1 MSSNTIESNSSKPK
15 CKSFRERIINYITEV
30 GDLTIR
36 LQYFTKSVLG
46 LIFRHPV
53 TGINIIPVL
62 ADGRIVLARRHDTG
76 SWALPGGMVEWG
88 EEIATTVRRELL
100 EETGLELVCISRLAG
115 VYSKP
120 NRDPRVHSIC
130 VVVEAEVRGD
140 IKIQDKQEISEVEAF
155 NLKDLPSVRLSYD
168 NGEQLKNYLDNLT
181 ILA

>member
-15 CKSFRERIINYITEV
+15 CKSFRERIINYIT
-30 GDLTIR
+30 
-36 LQYFTKSVLG
+36 
-46 LIFRHPV
+46 
-53 TGINIIPVL
+53 
-62 ADGRIVLARRHDTG
+62 
-76 SWALPGGMVEWG
+76 VEWG

-168 NGEQLKNYLDNLT
+168 NGEQLKNYLDDLT